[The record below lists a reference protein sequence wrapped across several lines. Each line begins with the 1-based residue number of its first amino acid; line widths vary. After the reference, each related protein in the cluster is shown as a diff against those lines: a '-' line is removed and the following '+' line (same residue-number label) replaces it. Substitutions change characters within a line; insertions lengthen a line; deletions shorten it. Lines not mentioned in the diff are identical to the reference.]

1 MEKRKSTDAQLRATA
16 KYQAKNTK
24 IYPIRL
30 NFNTDQDVIDRLSE
44 VPSVAGY
51 IKQLIREDIQ
61 RGNG

>member
-1 MEKRKSTDAQLRATA
+1 MERKSTDAQLRATA

-30 NFNTDQDVIDRLSE
+30 NFNTDQDVIEKLSH

-51 IKQLIREDIQ
+51 IKELIRKDIKE
-61 RGNG
+61 G